1 MNVMYAA
8 DDNYVEIAG
17 ISIESLLANNT
28 DINELVVYFV
38 EDEISEIN
46 RTRLVN
52 TMNKYGRK
60 LIFIPK
66 PDISTL
72 CGTEL
77 LTLRWSDSA
86 YSRLY
91 LDLLF
96 KDYPEVHKILYLDC
110 DTLIMDSLCELW
122 NENVDDY
129 LGAAVLEC
137 MSNMHKR
144 ILGKNPK
151 DNYVNTGMILFNV
164 DRWKSENISKTC
176 TDFIK
181 KYKGKTEYVDQGV
194 INGTVSNRFKIID
207 PRYNLTAMS
216 WDLTYEEMQVYR
228 KPSFGYDK
236 ETWEKAVDNPAVIHF
251 TTSFLS
257 VRPWFVGSSTP
268 YTDLWDQYH
277 DRSEWKDCGKK
288 EKSISKTVK
297 ILKRMDRRIM
307 IALTGFVHS
316 YIKPLYFQ
324 IFGK

>member
-8 DDNYVEIAG
+8 DDNYAEVAG
-17 ISIESLLANNT
+17 ISIESLLENNKGIS
-28 DINELVVYFV
+28 DLVVYFV
-38 EDEISEIN
+38 EDEISRIN
-46 RTRLVN
+46 KTRLEN
-52 TMNKYGRK
+52 TVKKYGRK
-60 LIFIPK
+60 LVFIAK
-66 PDISTL
+66 PDIRAL

-91 LDLLF
+91 LDLLL
-96 KDYPEVHKILYLDC
+96 KDYPEVRKILYLDC
-110 DTLIMDSLCELW
+110 DTLIMDSLYDLW
-122 NENVDDY
+122 NEDVDGY

-144 ILGKNPK
+144 ILGKKAK
-151 DNYVNTGMILFNV
+151 DNYVNTGVILFNV
-164 DRWKSENISKTC
+164 DMWKNENISRIC

-236 ETWEKAVDNPAVIHF
+236 ETWENAVNNPAVIHF

-257 VRPWFVGSSTP
+257 VRPWLIGSSTP
-268 YTDLWDQYH
+268 YTELWDSYH
-277 DRSEWKDCGKK
+277 DRSEWKEYGKRENNK
-288 EKSISKTVK
+288 RKTVE
-297 ILKRMDRRIM
+297 ILKRMDRRTM

-324 IFGK
+324 MFGK